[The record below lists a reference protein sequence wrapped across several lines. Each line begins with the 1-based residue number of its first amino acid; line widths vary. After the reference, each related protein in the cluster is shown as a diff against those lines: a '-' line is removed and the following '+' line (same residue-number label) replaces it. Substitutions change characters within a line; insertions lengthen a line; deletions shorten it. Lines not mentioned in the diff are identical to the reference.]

1 MRIGGLPELT
11 TPNTRTAIAAL
22 SEDDL
27 RVKVLIPMLRG
38 LGCIK
43 VEDWHGTNEK
53 GKDIYFAYLD
63 VFGDVQH
70 CCVFI
75 KQGDITK
82 SGKTDIR
89 AYDAQLRE
97 AFHSEFTN
105 PLTNDAPIRAGSV
118 YIACNGTINGYA
130 HDYIRDNFELQYPG
144 RIRFMDA
151 DKIAYI
157 IDTELRLPNGY
168 TFAVDSFVDICGKL
182 MPAVRSGGILL

>member
-1 MRIGGLPELT
+1 MT
-11 TPNTRTAIAAL
+11 DTCNTRTTIMAL

-53 GKDIYFAYLD
+53 GKDIYFAYID
-63 VFGDVQH
+63 VLGDVQH

-89 AYDAQLRE
+89 NYEAQLRE
-97 AFHSEFTN
+97 AFDSEFTD
-105 PLTNDAPIRAGSV
+105 PLTHDAPVRASSV
-118 YIACNGTINGYA
+118 YIACNGTINCYA
-130 HDYIRDNFELQYPG
+130 HDYIRESFGRHYPG
-144 RIRFMDA
+144 RVRFMDA
-151 DKIAYI
+151 DKIARI
-157 IDTELRLPNGY
+157 IDFKLPLPGGY
-168 TFAVDSFVDICGKL
+168 VFAVETFADICEKL
-182 MPAVRSGGILL
+182 KPAIRSGGMF